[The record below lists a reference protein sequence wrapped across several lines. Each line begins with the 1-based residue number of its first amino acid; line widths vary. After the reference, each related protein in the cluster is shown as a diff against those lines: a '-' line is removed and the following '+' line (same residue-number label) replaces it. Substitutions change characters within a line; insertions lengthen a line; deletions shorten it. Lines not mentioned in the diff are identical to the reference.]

1 MDADIVRMLAVLAG
15 IDVPTEDEQGLVKAF
30 GNVLASSAL
39 LQPLDL
45 SGIEPVVTFDPRW
58 DYLGRR
64 GKAPRA
70 GEADARMM
78 VPDLQWCGIGELSL
92 RFRRG
97 EASSAR
103 VTESLLGRII
113 ETEGRLHA
121 YVNVMADSAMRAA
134 EAADAA
140 FKQGRVRSFLQGVPI
155 AVKDLCETEGVPT
168 GAGSHVLDGFV
179 PTRDAEVV
187 RHLRDAGAVL
197 IGKTVTHEFAYGQNM
212 PDTRNAWDQSCY
224 PGGSSAGSGVAV
236 AAGTAYG
243 AVGTDTGGS
252 IRVPASVN
260 GVVGLK
266 PTFDRVSRV
275 GVFPMSPTLDTVGPI
290 TRSVEDA
297 ALMLDVMA
305 GGGTADPNT
314 GDAVRGYLAKP
325 WLDLRGVRIGVE
337 RGYFFPYDLEED
349 VRSAVETAIELF
361 RELGASVVDVE
372 IEHLDLTVPAG
383 TAVLAGDTSEWHQRL
398 LRDRRDSYVRETRIM
413 LELGE
418 FLFATAYIKAQKARS
433 ILKEAVRQTFEAQ
446 GLDALAVPTLPGTTL
461 RISELEVDLTGSGK
475 LNGFL
480 RHCFLANVIGIPALS
495 IPVGFNGAN
504 LPIGL
509 QLLGRPFDEE
519 ALLQIGHVFQGSTGW
534 HRCHPPGF

>member
-1 MDADIVRMLAVLAG
+1 
-15 IDVPTEDEQGLVKAF
+15 
-30 GNVLASSAL
+30 
-39 LQPLDL
+39 
-45 SGIEPVVTFDPRW
+45 
-58 DYLGRR
+58 
-64 GKAPRA
+64 
-70 GEADARMM
+70 
-78 VPDLQWCGIGELSL
+78 
-92 RFRRG
+92 
-97 EASSAR
+97 
-103 VTESLLGRII
+103 
-113 ETEGRLHA
+113 
-121 YVNVMADSAMRAA
+121 
-134 EAADAA
+134 
-140 FKQGRVRSFLQGVPI
+140 
-155 AVKDLCETEGVPT
+155 
-168 GAGSHVLDGFV
+168 
-179 PTRDAEVV
+179 
-187 RHLRDAGAVL
+187 
-197 IGKTVTHEFAYGQNM
+197 
-212 PDTRNAWDQSCY
+212 
-224 PGGSSAGSGVAV
+224 
-236 AAGTAYG
+236 
-243 AVGTDTGGS
+243 
-252 IRVPASVN
+252 
-260 GVVGLK
+260 
-266 PTFDRVSRV
+266 
-275 GVFPMSPTLDTVGPI
+275 
-290 TRSVEDA
+290 
-297 ALMLDVMA
+297 
-305 GGGTADPNT
+305 
-314 GDAVRGYLAKP
+314 
-325 WLDLRGVRIGVE
+325 LDLRGVRIGVE

-433 ILKEAVRQTFEAQ
+433 VLKEAVRRAFETQ

-461 RISELEVDLTGSGK
+461 RISELETDLTGSGK